1 MYKCTTAISTAEEF
15 DSSKWTVASISYEF
29 KKITNE
35 LSNKLNSNKV
45 IQESGTAS
53 TSNVYSSKAVK
64 NLMKVSFCKMLTN
77 FDDKVISGSTLI
89 TGFNNAQNYGDY
101 VADTTNSRL
110 IIKNTSLVQLCA
122 SASGLG
128 SAGVSY
134 VIYDS
139 NGNEI
144 DTTPSKN
151 MLIQPAGNAYWQ
163 IPLPTVTIELDPT
176 KTYYI
181 YLKTG
186 PYNVTD
192 FHLNG
197 GFGAGGTWISAT
209 KIA

>member
-1 MYKCTTAISTAEEF
+1 MVFEDRILVNPRLLRLKNPTTGEIIDWEIQDLEE
-15 DSSKWTVASISYEF
+15 DEI
-29 KKITNE
+29 
-35 LSNKLNSNKV
+35 
-45 IQESGTAS
+45 IQEGTEISAE
-53 TSNVYSSKAVK
+53 TMN

-77 FDDKVISGSTLI
+77 FGDTVISGSTLI
-89 TGFNNAQNYGDY
+89 TGFDNAQNYGDY

-122 SASGLG
+122 LASGLG

-181 YLKTG
+181 YLKAG

-209 KIA
+209 KIM